1 MKQQDKELSNYG
13 VENVNTSQM
22 RRKRK
27 IYELYTV
34 LKFWGIKSPAMFLV
48 YGVAVVILRSRRLY
62 HPYTAFHH
70 CLFHVLYHVVT
81 LGLLHMAGRIFEAT
95 IRSRFFW
102 WFRCCEIRRKGESVE
117 DQKLNYSPNLVRQ
130 SSRETFAGKTLYSVR
145 TFFGASSLDIDGK
158 AISQPTDPNLALDGG
173 SEKINREN
181 IMRASLCT
189 LNPLN
194 EVENMKSVETRF
206 NSTA

>member
-13 VENVNTSQM
+13 VEKVITSQM

-34 LKFWGIKSPAMFLV
+34 LKFYATKSTGMAVV
-48 YGVAVVILRSRRLY
+48 YGMVLIALRTRSLY
-62 HPYTAFHH
+62 DPYTAFHH
-70 CLFHVLYHVVT
+70 CLFHVLYFVVT
-81 LGLLHMAGRIFEAT
+81 LWLLHIGGRIFEAT

-117 DQKLNYSPNLVRQ
+117 DQKLNYNPNLVRQ

-158 AISQPTDPNLALDGG
+158 AISQPNGP
-173 SEKINREN
+173 
-181 IMRASLCT
+181 
-189 LNPLN
+189 
-194 EVENMKSVETRF
+194 
-206 NSTA
+206 NSTWWRYREY